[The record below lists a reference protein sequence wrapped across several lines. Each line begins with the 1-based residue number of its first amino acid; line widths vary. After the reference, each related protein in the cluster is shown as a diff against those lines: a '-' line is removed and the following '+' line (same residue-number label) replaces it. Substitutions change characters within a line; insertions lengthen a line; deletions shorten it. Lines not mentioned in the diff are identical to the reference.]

1 MARCYWILGDR
12 ASKVGMRL
20 CRIHIKNFRAIDELT
35 MDVAQHTVLL
45 GANGVG
51 KSCLLKAI
59 DKFFAK
65 SPAITVEDF
74 HNKNVRDPI
83 EITLTFS
90 EFTEEEAAKFE
101 SRIYG
106 NEMVVTRLFEAGAAP
121 RESGKYY
128 GQAPRHAAFQAVR
141 AVQGAI
147 PRRTAYNELRA
158 QEGYGD
164 LPAVNAD
171 AQVLAAMEEWE
182 EQHPDQ
188 CALDRDDGQF
198 FGFANVGRG
207 ILQRHMSFVFV
218 PAVRDAAADA
228 TDKGRSVIAQLIEL
242 LVKTVVQKRE
252 DFKKWQT
259 ETLAQY
265 QDLVSPENL
274 GELGA
279 LSGALTETLKRFY
292 GDTEV
297 DLAWQPAGELQLAFP
312 AADVALTEQGYTGPV
327 EGKGHGLQRAFIFTI
342 LQHLAN
348 AIRAQPDEDEANEEG
363 VETSHSLILAIEEPE
378 LYQHP
383 TKQRHL
389 ARVLSE
395 ISAGKIPGVMSQ
407 TQILVCSHSP
417 LFISTERFHEIRLG
431 RRWAG
436 EGEDKGRFVI
446 SQVSEQQVCDLLNE
460 TLLLEGND
468 QYLPDHL
475 SAKLHIL
482 DPLVAE
488 GFFVSVAVLV
498 EGVGDRAALTA
509 VAKAKG
515 IDFEARGIG
524 LIPVG
529 GKINLA
535 RPHAVFSLFGIPV
548 YAVFDSDQNLGAA
561 DQHPE
566 VNVGIQRLSLIAEPV
581 EFRTFVG
588 NRVASFDTCL
598 ELVLAS
604 ELGDEFN
611 AQIALARAKYGLPKK
626 RLLKSPMSLGEI
638 VGGCMNAGA
647 QTPTLS
653 AIVDR
658 ICALA

>member
-1 MARCYWILGDR
+1 
-12 ASKVGMRL
+12 MRL
-20 CRIHIKNFRAIDELT
+20 CRIHVKNYRAIDELT
-35 MDVAQHTVLL
+35 MEVAQHTVLL
-45 GANGVG
+45 GPNGVG

-74 HNKNVRDPI
+74 HNKNVTDPI

-90 EFTEEEAAKFE
+90 DFTDEEKARFE

-106 NEMVVTRLFEAGAAP
+106 DEMVVTRLFEAGAAP

-128 GQAPRHAAFQAVR
+128 GQAPRHPAFQTVR
-141 AVQGAI
+141 SVQGAV
-147 PRRTAYNELRA
+147 PRRAAYNELRD
-158 QEGYGD
+158 QEGYSG
-164 LPAVNAD
+164 LPTASAD
-171 AQVLAAMEEWE
+171 AQVLAAMDEWE
-182 EQHPDQ
+182 KQNPDQ
-188 CALDRDDGQF
+188 CGLDRDDGQF

-207 ILQRHMSFVFV
+207 ILQRHISFVFV

-259 ETLAQY
+259 ETLAEY
-265 QDLVSPENL
+265 QNLVSPENL
-274 GELGA
+274 GELGD
-279 LSGALTETLKRFY
+279 LSGSLTDTLKRFY

-297 DLAWQPAGELQLAFP
+297 DLSWQPAGELQLAFP
-312 AADVALTEQGYTGPV
+312 AADVTLTEQGYTGPV

-348 AIRAQPDEDEANEEG
+348 AIRAQSDEEADDDES
-363 VETSHSLILAIEEPE
+363 ETSHSLILAIEEPE

-407 TQILVCSHSP
+407 TQIMICSHSP
-417 LFISTERFHEIRLG
+417 HFISTERFHEIRLG
-431 RRWAG
+431 RRCAG
-436 EGEDKGRFVI
+436 TGEDKGRFVI
-446 SQVSEQQVCDLLNE
+446 SQVSEMQVCDLLNE
-460 TLLLEGND
+460 TLLLQGND

-509 VAKAKG
+509 VASAKG

-535 RPHAVFSLFGIPV
+535 RPHAVFTLFGIPV
-548 YAVFDSDQNLGAA
+548 YALFDSDQNIAAA
-561 DQHPE
+561 DRHPE

-598 ELVLAS
+598 ELVLAA
-604 ELGDEFN
+604 ELGAEFDV
-611 AQIALARAKYGLPKK
+611 QIALARTKYGLPKK
-626 RLLKSPMSLGEI
+626 RLLKSPVSLGEI
-638 VGGCMNAGA
+638 VGGCMDAGA
-647 QTPTLS
+647 ETPTLS